1 MFTVNLDKDGF
12 ILSISHTAFDNVS
25 LNLEEMDLNH
35 LNAYQ
40 LIDGKAVLN
49 EEKLAELVAEEEE
62 REKEIEIADLTLQL
76 ESSNDDMLGF
86 LEDLGS
92 LTNPLT
98 FISDLISLAKKY
110 ATMIAN
116 RKSIREQIEEL
127 KKKLKAS
134 EKSVS
139 EVHPPAPKQKEEE
152 ETLFPQEIFPS
163 QHFTRDQFFI
173 IIHRTL
179 LTPAE
184 ISVVSTGNISY
195 SILLFNHKYDKDAIC
210 KLMFAGKIFL

>member
-1 MFTVNLDKDGF
+1 MLYTVNIDKDGF

-40 LIDGKAVLN
+40 LFDGKAVLN
-49 EEKLAELVAEEEE
+49 EEKLAELIAEEEE
-62 REKEIEIADLTLQL
+62 REKEFEIADLTSQL

-116 RKSIREQIEEL
+116 RKSIREQI
-127 KKKLKAS
+127 KKL
-134 EKSVS
+134 
-139 EVHPPAPKQKEEE
+139 
-152 ETLFPQEIFPS
+152 
-163 QHFTRDQFFI
+163 R
-173 IIHRTL
+173 
-179 LTPAE
+179 
-184 ISVVSTGNISY
+184 G
-195 SILLFNHKYDKDAIC
+195 
-210 KLMFAGKIFL
+210 

>member
-40 LIDGKAVLN
+40 LIGEKAVLN
-49 EEKLAELVAEEEE
+49 EEKLAELVAEEEQK
-62 REKEIEIADLTLQL
+62 EKEIEIADLTSQL

-110 ATMIAN
+110 ATLIAN

-127 KKKLKAS
+127 KKK
-134 EKSVS
+134 
-139 EVHPPAPKQKEEE
+139 
-152 ETLFPQEIFPS
+152 
-163 QHFTRDQFFI
+163 
-173 IIHRTL
+173 
-179 LTPAE
+179 
-184 ISVVSTGNISY
+184 
-195 SILLFNHKYDKDAIC
+195 
-210 KLMFAGKIFL
+210 

>member
-12 ILSISHTAFDNVS
+12 ILSISHTAGDNVS

-62 REKEIEIADLTLQL
+62 REKESEIADLTSQL
-76 ESSNDDMLGF
+76 ESSNDNMLGF

-110 ATMIAN
+110 ATLIAN

-127 KKKLKAS
+127 KK
-134 EKSVS
+134 
-139 EVHPPAPKQKEEE
+139 
-152 ETLFPQEIFPS
+152 
-163 QHFTRDQFFI
+163 
-173 IIHRTL
+173 
-179 LTPAE
+179 
-184 ISVVSTGNISY
+184 
-195 SILLFNHKYDKDAIC
+195 
-210 KLMFAGKIFL
+210 

>member
-12 ILSISHTAFDNVS
+12 ILSISHTASDNIH
-25 LNLEEMDLNH
+25 LDLEEMDLNH

-40 LIDGKAVLN
+40 LIDGKTVLN

-62 REKEIEIADLTLQL
+62 REKETEIADLTSQL

-110 ATMIAN
+110 STMIAN
-116 RKSIREQIEEL
+116 RKNIREQI
-127 KKKLKAS
+127 KKL
-134 EKSVS
+134 
-139 EVHPPAPKQKEEE
+139 
-152 ETLFPQEIFPS
+152 
-163 QHFTRDQFFI
+163 R
-173 IIHRTL
+173 
-179 LTPAE
+179 
-184 ISVVSTGNISY
+184 G
-195 SILLFNHKYDKDAIC
+195 
-210 KLMFAGKIFL
+210 

>member
-40 LIDGKAVLN
+40 IIDGEAVLN

-62 REKEIEIADLTLQL
+62 REKEIEIADLTSQL

-98 FISDLISLAKKY
+98 FIADLISLAKKY
-110 ATMIAN
+110 ATLIAN
-116 RKSIREQIEEL
+116 RKSIREQIE
-127 KKKLKAS
+127 KL
-134 EKSVS
+134 
-139 EVHPPAPKQKEEE
+139 
-152 ETLFPQEIFPS
+152 
-163 QHFTRDQFFI
+163 R
-173 IIHRTL
+173 R
-179 LTPAE
+179 
-184 ISVVSTGNISY
+184 
-195 SILLFNHKYDKDAIC
+195 
-210 KLMFAGKIFL
+210 